1 MVGLE
6 AMVTYPGIGFLLNP
20 VFLRAFS
27 ASLHLVL
34 LLLLFVSWVCKRING
49 GALENCKTTRF
60 LYYKQTFACCQG
72 LSLLNFFL
80 CFLNYFYW
88 YRNGWSGEKLVTLLD
103 LVLRTLSWGAVC
115 VYLHTQFHGSV
126 EPKFPFLLRVWWGF
140 YFSISCYCLVI
151 DIVKKDQSLQ
161 VQFLVPDIVYVITGL
176 FLCYSGFL
184 GKNQGEESIL
194 GEPLLNGGTSI
205 SIVESDE
212 SKGEETVTPFS
223 KAGFFSLLTF
233 SWIGPLIAEGNKKT
247 LDLGDVPQLDTSN
260 SVVAVFPAFRNKF
273 QFDCGGSNGVTTLK
287 LVKALIFA
295 FWAEILLTA
304 LFLLLDILASYVGPY
319 LIDTFVQY
327 LNGRREFKNEGYVL
341 VMVFFLAKLVECL
354 SLRQCS
360 FRLQQVGFRIRAVM
374 ITMIYNKGLTLSC
387 QSKQGHTTGEV
398 INFMSVDAER
408 IGDFIWYMH
417 GC

>member
-49 GALENCKTTRF
+49 GALENCKRT
-60 LYYKQTFACCQG
+60 
-72 LSLLNFFL
+72 
-80 CFLNYFYW
+80 
-88 YRNGWSGEKLVTLLD
+88 RNGWSGEKLVTLLD

-176 FLCYSGFL
+176 FLCYSGFS
-184 GKNQGEESIL
+184 GKNQ
-194 GEPLLNGGTSI
+194 
-205 SIVESDE
+205 
-212 SKGEETVTPFS
+212 
-223 KAGFFSLLTF
+223 
-233 SWIGPLIAEGNKKT
+233 
-247 LDLGDVPQLDTSN
+247 DLGDVPQLDTSN
-260 SVVAVFPAFRNKF
+260 SVVAVFPAFRNKL
-273 QFDCGGSNGVTTLK
+273 QCDCGGSNGVTTLK
-287 LVKALIFA
+287 L
-295 FWAEILLTA
+295 
-304 LFLLLDILASYVGPY
+304 
-319 LIDTFVQY
+319 
-327 LNGRREFKNEGYVL
+327 
-341 VMVFFLAKLVECL
+341 LVECL

-387 QSKQGHTTGEV
+387 QSKQGHTTGEI